1 MRFDFNLSA
10 AFQQQVSET
19 AKKMQEWESQTLLGE
34 AAEQAVAQR
43 LQFFEHTPTT
53 RPLTYLGVDGSGD
66 YPLLTYADSFV
77 YLTTAHATIYGTHP
91 LRGQGLKEQRLGESV
106 LNLAW
111 LPGHY
116 EVTRTETLAAFEQMT
131 GESVA
136 ATIEQSDYRRLKPR
150 YLHLTTDDIIS
161 RLVIPQASESG
172 NHAIQLRTV
181 GELSAALRSL
191 SGCRPDVLLYDSTLA
206 LPLYTSTA
214 SLFLEHLK
222 RRLCVAAREGG
233 TALIAVSKSP
243 GLPGV
248 EDIERL
254 ALLRAQAEVSAG
266 LSVAEHWYLRLPIPE
281 VDDWDFPPAEGRTV
295 PPPGA
300 VSYLVRFHRNT
311 PVLRVDLDLS
321 YWRSHLLG
329 ETPGQ
334 TREHERK
341 LFGELDFAS
350 HDQRAYG
357 YPYPLKA
364 AHDRA
369 SLTSS
374 ERQAMRG
381 QLIDAAVKAGMNRKL
396 FRDASLQTGH
406 R

>member
-1 MRFDFNLSA
+1 MRFDFNLSTV
-10 AFQQQVSET
+10 FQQQLTQT
-19 AKKMQEWESQTLLGE
+19 AQKMQAWEAQTSLDE
-34 AAEQAVAQR
+34 AAERAIAR
-43 LQFFEHTPTT
+43 RIQFFQHTPTT
-53 RPLTYLGVDGSGD
+53 RPLTYTGVDGSGD

-77 YLTTAHATIYGTHP
+77 YLTTAHATTYGTHP
-91 LRGQGLKEQRLGESV
+91 LPGQGLKETRRSESV

-116 EVTRTETLAAFEQMT
+116 DVTRTETLAAFEHMT
-131 GESVA
+131 GESIADTV
-136 ATIEQSDYRRLKPR
+136 EQSDYRTLKTRYARLSP
-150 YLHLTTDDIIS
+150 DEIIS

-181 GELSAALRSL
+181 GELAAALRALNTSP
-191 SGCRPDVLLYDSTLA
+191 PDVLLYDSTLA
-206 LPLYTSTA
+206 LPLFTSTA

-222 RRLCVAAREGG
+222 RRLCVAAREQG
-233 TALIAVSKSP
+233 TALLAVSKSP

-254 ALLRAQAEVSAG
+254 ALLRAQADVS
-266 LSVAEHWYLRLPIPE
+266 VDTTTAEHWYLRLPIPGLDE
-281 VDDWDFPPAEGRTV
+281 WDFPPATGRTV

-311 PVLRVDLDLS
+311 PVLRVDLDQA
-321 YWRSHLLG
+321 YWQAHLLA
-329 ETPGQ
+329 ETESQ
-334 TREHERK
+334 THAREQE
-341 LFGELDFAS
+341 LFQDVDFAS

-364 AHDRA
+364 AHDHA
-369 SLTSS
+369 SLTGS

-396 FRDASLQTGH
+396 FRDASVQTGH